1 MELKFQESP
10 NLGSNSKAS
19 PLDGYNRG
27 LDGSNITQ
35 GQAYSHLTLTQ
46 QPTASPKIFAKI
58 AEYDR
63 ILAI

>member
-1 MELKFQESP
+1 MELDIQESP
-10 NLGSNSKAS
+10 NLGTNPRAS
-19 PLDGYNRG
+19 PLESHYHG
-27 LDGSNITQ
+27 LDDQNIHQ
-35 GQAYSHLTLTQ
+35 GQARSYLTLTQ

>member
-1 MELKFQESP
+1 MELEIQESP
-10 NLGSNSKAS
+10 NLGSNSRLS
-19 PLDGYNRG
+19 PHDGHYHSLDGPNV
-27 LDGSNITQ
+27 TQ
-35 GQAYSHLTLTQ
+35 GQARSYLTLTQ

>member
-1 MELKFQESP
+1 MELEIQESP
-10 NLGSNSKAS
+10 NLGSIPRAS
-19 PLDGYNRG
+19 PLEGHYHG
-27 LDGSNITQ
+27 LDGQNIPQ
-35 GQAYSHLTLTQ
+35 GQARSYLTLTQ

>member
-1 MELKFQESP
+1 MELEIQESP
-10 NLGSNSKAS
+10 NLGSIPRAS
-19 PLDGYNRG
+19 PLEGHFHSMDGQ
-27 LDGSNITQ
+27 NITQ
-35 GQAYSHLTLTQ
+35 GQARSYLTLTQ